1 MISAHGSAR
10 ERHGVLSRAGASS
23 LYDPGVL
30 RALLIVTCL
39 VGCKKKEREMATE
52 LPPTPSTGH
61 SITHFKD
68 ASDPVGEGSS
78 GSAATASAGSA
89 VPVDAPPLA
98 KPAYKDAEGRIH
110 GPGGP
115 VNMGKGPDCDAA
127 HDHCMRD
134 GVWFAAGN
142 YVPGKLFRATPCFE
156 LDGKWYDFR
165 GEAVD
170 DGGKLFKTRVA
181 KVEDVHA
188 GEPLVLFMPTDDGRD
203 KWTDVEADALT
214 SSRWDVG
221 VPDSVNPATKTFT
234 TKAWPDPIDIDA
246 ARVIV
251 EQKPH

>member
-1 MISAHGSAR
+1 MISARSGVR
-10 ERHGVLSRAGASS
+10 DRHAVLSRAGACSV
-23 LYDPGVL
+23 YDPAVL

-68 ASDPVGEGSS
+68 ASEAVAEGSGAES
-78 GSAATASAGSA
+78 ANGSA
-89 VPVDAPPLA
+89 PVVADAA
-98 KPAYKDAEGRIH
+98 EKVSGAAAYRDAEGRVH

-115 VNMGKGPDCDAA
+115 VNMGKGHDCDAE

-142 YVPGKLFRATPCFE
+142 VVPGKLYRATPCFE
-156 LDGKWYDFR
+156 FEGKWYNWR
-165 GEAVD
+165 GEPID

-181 KVEDVHA
+181 KPEDIHA
-188 GEPLVLFMPTDDGRD
+188 GEPIVFFTPEDDPRD
-203 KWTDVEADALT
+203 KWVNVESDALT

-221 VPDSVNPATKTFT
+221 VPDSVNASSKTFT
-234 TKAWPDPIDIDA
+234 TRAWPDPISADT